1 MSVANPFTKLHGHW
15 CRMLAKNPGL
25 GKIALD
31 LSPVYAYVRNNP
43 ESAFGIIPMCKRWLF
58 VSPRW
63 YFKTMLQES
72 RPMWQKGLLL
82 MFGLT
87 LGPFWTLWIHQMAN
101 VRDVCW
107 RTRHVAD
114 TLTAAVESYFYKN
127 KLSSPL
133 NIDILGAGSAVYA
146 VDSFHTIKK
155 SYNKA
160 FLKYTLVHD
169 DPASYNL
176 AARYAID
183 SGIKGK
189 DFSTHFPERRASIMG
204 EEFYTEVEQGSKN
217 IIALVGIGDHV
228 DKIIR
233 NRNHRARKD
242 SEERKDV
249 AVTNPG
255 LIKLVGKIRHALT
268 PGGIFIFSFASHN
281 VEEEF
286 LERVVHWR
294 HRYRTQKMVAH
305 VFELAGWNVAD
316 LSFFSG
322 PTGVQH
328 LVVAKKPELV
338 PWQMSLVETK
348 SAEQVPA
355 KEKAH
360 AQMGAAV

>member
-15 CRMLAKNPGL
+15 CQMLAKNPGL

-58 VSPRW
+58 VSPGW
-63 YFKTMLQES
+63 YFKAMLQES

-87 LGPFWTLWIHQMAN
+87 LGPLWTLWIHQMAN

-114 TLTAAVESYFYKN
+114 TLASAIESYFDKN

-146 VDSFHTIKK
+146 VDSFHAIEK
-155 SYNKA
+155 SYNKS

-189 DFSTHFPERRASIMG
+189 DFSTYFPERRASMMADD
-204 EEFYTEVEQGSKN
+204 FYTEVEKDSKH
-217 IIALVGIGDHV
+217 IVALVGIGDHV
-228 DKIIR
+228 DKVIR
-233 NRNHRARKD
+233 NRHHRARKD

-249 AVTNPG
+249 AVTNPA
-255 LIKLVGKIRHALT
+255 LIKLVGKIRHALA

-281 VEEEF
+281 IEEEF
-286 LERVVHWR
+286 LEKVVHWR
-294 HRYRTQKMVAH
+294 HRYRTQKMVEH
-305 VFELAGWNVAD
+305 VFELAGWSKEN
-316 LSFFSG
+316 LSFSTG

-328 LVVAKKPELV
+328 LVVARKPEPT
-338 PWQMSLVETK
+338 PWQISLVDAK
-348 SAEQVPA
+348 PAEQLPV
-355 KEKAH
+355 KEKMQ
-360 AQMGAAV
+360 AQVGAAV